1 MGTAKTNS
9 IEQVVHPWGRRLLT
23 LGFGLLIWF
32 LPHPEAIT
40 AQAWHLFAIFITA
53 IFAVIVDALPILLA
67 AILALA
73 AAVLTGTLEAK
84 QAYSGFSEGFILL
97 IIAAFM
103 VARGV
108 LNSGFGQRIALLL
121 VSRFG
126 QSTLRLGYCIAVT
139 DALIAPAFPS
149 NTARGAVLYP
159 VAYALSQDS
168 ASRPDEAT
176 RKRLGSYLMMM
187 GIVSLT
193 ISSALWLTAMAAN
206 PAGAKLAQEFGIEIS
221 FGSWFLAASVP
232 SLVAL
237 VIIPAVLYRIF
248 PPDLKTTPD
257 APKAAAKRLRE
268 MGPMS
273 RAEWITGLTFVL
285 MVTGWALSGSLGI
298 DATAIAF
305 LGLAVLMLAGVYSL
319 EDLKSE
325 GEALGILIWFSVLYT
340 LSTFLNKL
348 GFMTYLGELLA
359 HQLEGLIW
367 PVVYVALLA
376 LYVAIHYLF
385 VSQSAQLL
393 ALFGVFMGVAT
404 NTGVPAALMAF
415 MLLFA
420 TNFFAAI
427 TPQASSAN
435 VIFIGSGYITQRE
448 VYRVG
453 GLITLANFVIYLVIG
468 TPWIL
473 MLGL

>member
-1 MGTAKTNS
+1 
-9 IEQVVHPWGRRLLT
+9 
-23 LGFGLLIWF
+23 
-32 LPHPEAIT
+32 
-40 AQAWHLFAIFITA
+40 LFAIFITA
-53 IFAVIVDALPILLA
+53 ILAVVIDALPILLA

-73 AAVLTGTLEAK
+73 AAVLTGTLEPK

-108 LNSGFGQRIALLL
+108 VNSGFGHRIALLL
-121 VSRFG
+121 VSKFG
-126 QSTLRLGYCIAVT
+126 KSTLRLGYCIAVA
-139 DALIAPAFPS
+139 DAIIAPAFPS

-159 VAYALSQDS
+159 IAYSLSVDS
-168 ASRPDEAT
+168 GSQPHDET

-206 PAGAKLAQEFGIEIS
+206 PAGARMAKDLGIEIT
-221 FGSWFLAASVP
+221 FGSWFLAASLP
-232 SLVAL
+232 SLAAL
-237 VIIPAVLYRIF
+237 AVIPYVLYKIF
-248 PPDLKTTPD
+248 PPGLKETPE
-257 APKAAAKRLRE
+257 APKAARARLRD
-268 MGPMS
+268 MGPMT
-273 RAEWITGLTFVL
+273 RAEWITGVTFVL
-285 MVTGWALSGSLGI
+285 MVIGWALSSRIDI
-298 DATAIAF
+298 DAAAIAF
-305 LGLAVLMLAGVYSL
+305 LGLGVLMLTGVYRM

-340 LSTFLNKL
+340 LSTSLNEL
-348 GFMTYLGELLA
+348 GFMSYVGDLIANRL
-359 HQLEGLIW
+359 HGLSW
-367 PVVYVALLA
+367 PVVYLA
-376 LYVAIHYLF
+376 LVCLYVLIHYLF

-393 ALFGVFMGVAT
+393 ALFGIFTGVAT
-404 NTGVPAALMAF
+404 NAGVPPALMAF

-435 VIFIGSGYITQRE
+435 VIFIGSEYITQRE

-453 GLITLANFVIYLVIG
+453 GLITLANLAIFLVVG

-473 MLGL
+473 FLGR